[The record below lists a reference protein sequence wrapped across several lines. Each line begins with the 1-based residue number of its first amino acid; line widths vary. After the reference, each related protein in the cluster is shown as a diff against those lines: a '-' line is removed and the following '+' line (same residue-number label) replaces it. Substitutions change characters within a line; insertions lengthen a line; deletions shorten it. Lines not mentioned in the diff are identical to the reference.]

1 MTEIDCVFVLV
12 CEECEHELMT
22 LTGRRHRQSLKKK
35 KRRKDVGV
43 FSVVATAASDSAVK
57 VVPFSSA
64 VLAPL
69 PFFHSFSPDRP

>member
-1 MTEIDCVFVLV
+1 M

-22 LTGRRHRQSLKKK
+22 LTGRRHRQSPKK

-43 FSVVATAASDSAVK
+43 FSVVATAAAASDSDSAVK
-57 VVPFSSA
+57 VVPFLS